1 MGRTYLEPEE
11 SSPFAVL
18 KRCLLQFYFPGLRTE
33 LKPYVV
39 VGGLVVSQLV
49 ERFQATQPPVRGFL
63 KTGQDSFGFI

>member
-39 VGGLVVSQLV
+39 GGLVVSQLV

-63 KTGQDSFGFI
+63 KTENSFGFI